1 MGNFG
6 AGILRKGGGRVMKY
20 RNTVTGAVIDVES
33 EVSGGGWER
42 IEGLEKSPRAQAKK
56 NAQKKKESEANET
69 IRNAG
74 RRE

>member
-1 MGNFG
+1 
-6 AGILRKGGGRVMKY
+6 MKY

-56 NAQKKKESEANET
+56 NRAEEE
-69 IRNAG
+69 
-74 RRE
+74 RE

>member
-6 AGILRKGGGRVMKY
+6 TGILRKGGRRAMKY

-56 NAQKKKESEANET
+56 NRAEEE
-69 IRNAG
+69 
-74 RRE
+74 RE